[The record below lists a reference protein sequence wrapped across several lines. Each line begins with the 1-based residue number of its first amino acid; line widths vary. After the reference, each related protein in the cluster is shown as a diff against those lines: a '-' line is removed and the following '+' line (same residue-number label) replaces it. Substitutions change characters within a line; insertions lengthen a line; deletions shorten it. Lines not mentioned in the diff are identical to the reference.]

1 MKKKILS
8 LLLASAFVFAIF
20 PLSAYATAP
29 IGDEEIEY
37 LQDGGYIVTTVEE
50 SQTRASG
57 SKSGTKTKAHYDS
70 NDNLKW
76 KIVLSGQFTY
86 TGSSSTC
93 TSSSV
98 AVNIYD
104 SAYSKKTSSSSKSG
118 NVAYGSATI
127 SRKVLGVTISTDT
140 YNLTLTCD
148 KNGNLS

>member
-8 LLLASAFVFAIF
+8 LLLAAALVFALL
-20 PLSAYATAP
+20 PLSSYATAP

-50 SQTRASG
+50 SHTRASG

-70 NDNLKW
+70 NDNLNW

-86 TGSSSTC
+86 TGTSATC
-93 TSSSV
+93 TSASV

-104 SAYSKKTSSSSKSG
+104 SAYSKKDSSSSRSG

-127 SRKVLGVTISTDT
+127 SRKVLGVTISTNT

-148 KNGNLS
+148 KDGNLT